1 MPHGMCQKLSS
12 ALGTHGA
19 LQAALLRATLAL
31 RHCVENHCPL
41 GFNATWK
48 VLETKF
54 GIREGREASSQALIA
69 AIEFLQADRQAWLKL
84 SQAHQELV
92 HLRKQN
98 GFPKPKI
105 VLSDDR

>member
-1 MPHGMCQKLSS
+1 YIS
-12 ALGTHGA
+12 
-19 LQAALLRATLAL
+19 L

-54 GIREGREASSQALIA
+54 SIREGQETTSQALIA

-92 HLRKQN
+92 HLRKKN
-98 GFPKPKI
+98 GFPKPKLI
-105 VLSDDR
+105 GKDDRT

>member
-1 MPHGMCQKLSS
+1 MSFHNEARIVKDETKP
-12 ALGTHGA
+12 LG
-19 LQAALLRATLAL
+19 RRYIAL
-31 RHCVENHCPL
+31 RNCVENHCPL

-54 GIREGREASSQALIA
+54 GIREGQVNFSQALVA

-84 SQAHQELV
+84 LQSHQELIQ
-92 HLRKQN
+92 LRKYN

-105 VLSDDR
+105 TVKVDESQGNK